1 LKAFVESNKLNG
13 ACGLA
18 TYSPKITVRSHEYPS
33 TEAPSHEISHI
44 NERERGDLNMGKK
57 LSGWCF
63 VELFCEEKKR
73 KIC

>member
-33 TEAPSHEISHI
+33 TEAPPHEISHI
-44 NERERGDLNMGKK
+44 NEREREETLIWEKII
-57 LSGWCF
+57 W
-63 VELFCEEKKR
+63 VVFC
-73 KIC
+73 